1 MPTMTMATNA
11 AVTPVTNVSETNI
24 NSTQEGSQSSAPMT
38 KERPASNISLES
50 SKVSS
55 IYLAKQLCFN

>member
-11 AVTPVTNVSETNI
+11 IVTPETNVSKTNI
-24 NSTQEGSQSSAPMT
+24 NSTQEGSAPMA
-38 KERPASNISLES
+38 KEKPASNISLES

-55 IYLAKQLCFN
+55 IYTAVCIDLAKY